1 MSISLEQAERMYD
14 RLYSDEEER
23 EEPDIN
29 PIEEAWTREEMYYH
43 DDE

>member
-1 MSISLEQAERMYD
+1 MSISLEAAERMYD

-29 PIEEAWTREEMYYH
+29 PIEEAWDREEAYYP

>member
-1 MSISLEQAERMYD
+1 MTGFTAMKKEY
-14 RLYSDEEER
+14 

-29 PIEEAWTREEMYYH
+29 PIEEAWDREEVYYP